1 MAHGHYPHYPHDPGF
16 HRMRETVFRVSSTLA
31 VTLLLITL
39 LFAVIAVLGSVGPAV
54 PGL

>member
-1 MAHGHYPHYPHDPGF
+1 MAITRTILTIRSFAGW
-16 HRMRETVFRVSSTLA
+16 RETVFRVLNTLA

-39 LFAVIAVLGSVGPAV
+39 LFAVIAVLGTVDPAV